1 MPKTIAQLAI
11 MKWIESHLGICDL
24 DIKFID
30 PREAFITDA
39 NGDSL
44 TVKYDSDTR
53 EVFAV

>member
-1 MPKTIAQLAI
+1 MGKTIAQLAI
-11 MKWIESHLGICDL
+11 MNWIEGHLGICDL
-24 DIKFID
+24 EIKFID